1 MTTWILKDKTIER
14 CFHNFK
20 LFWRIPFFFYQ
31 NVWQISTALTQFI
44 YFIKSEGESEC
55 PYIFFRFFF
64 NNFHIAIAQGFGLCI
79 PTSHSEPLVTVVTV
93 SVSDT
98 RQ

>member
-14 CFHNFK
+14 FFHNFNYLGEY
-20 LFWRIPFFFYQ
+20 LFFL
-31 NVWQISTALTQFI
+31 S
-44 YFIKSEGESEC
+44 KSLANFNC
-55 PYIFFRFFF
+55 LDAIHLFHQKRRRKRMPIYIFSFFF